1 MYNNKIEQYIPEAL
15 MLQTLMTFKYS
26 GVLFNT
32 LTVIIGSL
40 VGLAFKTAIPKKLT
54 DALMCAIGV
63 CTVYIGI
70 SGAVLAGNSCDSS
83 PLIPIISIALG
94 VAVGTILD
102 IDGALDRLGR
112 AVEGRFKKSD
122 GDGNIAAGFVAACLL
137 FCVGSMTIVG
147 GLNAGISGD
156 NTLYFTKSIL
166 DLVSAMAL
174 SVSFGIGVVLSSG
187 FVLGFQGLL
196 VLTSGLL
203 EPLLD
208 SHMINEMN
216 CVGSLLILIIGLNLM
231 KITKIK
237 VADYLPAIPI
247 AMLLAVFM

>member
-1 MYNNKIEQYIPEAL
+1 
-15 MLQTLMTFKYS
+15 MLNAILTFKYS

-32 LTVIIGSL
+32 LTVILGSI
-40 VGLAFKTAIPKKLT
+40 VGLTFKRAIPKKLT

-70 SGAVLAGNSCDSS
+70 SGAVLSGGSCDAN
-83 PLIPIISIALG
+83 PLIPIIAIALG
-94 VAVGTILD
+94 VAVGTVLD

-112 AVEGRFKKSD
+112 AVERRFKKSE

-156 NTLYFTKSIL
+156 NTLYYTKGIL

-174 SVSFGIGVVLSSG
+174 SVSFGIGVLLSSA
-187 FVLGFQGLL
+187 FVLGFQGAL
-196 VLTSGLL
+196 VLMAGLL

-208 SHMINEMN
+208 SHMISEMN

-231 KITKIK
+231 KITNIK

-247 AMLLAVFM
+247 ALLLAVFI

>member
-1 MYNNKIEQYIPEAL
+1 MQSFI
-15 MLQTLMTFKYS
+15 MTFKYS

-32 LTVIIGSL
+32 LTVILGSL
-40 VGLAFKTAIPKKLT
+40 IGLTFKKAIPKKLT
-54 DALMCAIGV
+54 EALMCAIGV

-70 SGAVLAGNSCDSS
+70 SGAVGAGNSCDAS

-94 VAVGTILD
+94 TALGTLLD
-102 IDGALDRLGR
+102 IDGALDKLGR
-112 AVEGRFKKSD
+112 AVENRFKK
-122 GDGNIAAGFVAACLL
+122 GGEADGNIAAGFVAACLL

-156 NTLYFTKSIL
+156 NTLYFTKGVL
-166 DLVSAMAL
+166 DLVSGMAL
-174 SVSFGIGVVLSSG
+174 SVSFGIGVLLSSA
-187 FVLGFQGLL
+187 FVLGFQGAL
-196 VLTSGLL
+196 VLTAGLL
-203 EPLLD
+203 KPLL
-208 SHMINEMN
+208 SQHMINEMN

-247 AMLLAVFM
+247 AMLLAVFI